1 MCFTNK
7 KVFTLI
13 ELLVVI
19 AIIAILAGM
28 LLPALN
34 SSREKGRT
42 TSCLSNVKQ
51 YNSAVMVYTDDNN
64 AWVPG
69 GYTIG
74 PHRTSSGALSFNSY
88 WVNDF
93 AKIYPQMLPKVNINN
108 KFWLCPSLSSQAMND
123 LVLATQKLTGQ
134 LVHTYGVNV
143 NVRAIN
149 YCGRTT
155 RIVSP
160 ARCAATGDSK
170 LNSQGAKGS
179 YGTYSISH
187 EVPEPV
193 WQRQFRHGN
202 NDAANYSFWDGH
214 AEMRKQN
221 TVPNTLLGTSTS
233 NMESSYFWQRYA
245 PKDNEFSHM

>member
-1 MCFTNK
+1 MCSTNK

-51 YNSAVMVYTDDNN
+51 YNSAVMIYTDDNN

-123 LVLATQKLTGQ
+123 LVLATKKITGL

-143 NVRAIN
+143 NVREIN

-179 YGTYSISH
+179 YGTHSVSH
-187 EVPEPV
+187 EVPEPI

-202 NDAANYSFWDGH
+202 NDSANYSFWDGH
-214 AEMRKQN
+214 AELKHQN
-221 TVPNTLLGTSTS
+221 MVPTTLLGTATGK
-233 NMESSYFWQRYA
+233 MESSYFWQRYA